1 MRSERV
7 TFLFVCGAGVG
18 SSMMVKMNASEIFS
32 NLGKKVN
39 LISSDITSAKSNRAD
54 CIVTTQDIYK
64 LIKDIDIDEVI
75 ILQNMVS
82 MKELESK
89 IVPMYE
95 KIAAK
100 KQGKEAN

>member
-1 MRSERV
+1 MKNERV

-32 NLGKKVN
+32 KLGKRVN
-39 LISSDITSAKSNRAD
+39 LISSDITSAKSNKAD

-64 LIKDIDIDEVI
+64 LIKDIDIKEVI
-75 ILQNMVS
+75 LLQNMVS

-95 KIAAK
+95 KIIS
-100 KQGKEAN
+100 QRQNQ